1 MDSISINIIDFD
13 GKKHAIETPIN
24 PDSNLMEILKEEGF
38 SMGHCGG
45 MALCASCH
53 CYVEYDQKV
62 TLISSEEE
70 SMLDQLHNLN
80 ITQSRLIC
88 QIPCSKEVDGIT
100 IRMVRN

>member
-1 MDSISINIIDFD
+1 MAIISIHIIDFD
-13 GKKHAIETPIN
+13 GENYTIKVPIN
-24 PDSNLMEILKEEGF
+24 PASNLMEILKEEGF

-53 CYVEYDQKV
+53 CYVEFNKKA

-70 SMLDQLHNLN
+70 SMLDQLHNLS

>member
-1 MDSISINIIDFD
+1 MDRISINIINFD
-13 GKKHAIETPIN
+13 GENYTIEVPIN

-53 CYVEYDQKV
+53 CYVEFDKQV
-62 TLISSEEE
+62 TLISPEEE

-88 QIPCSKEVDGIT
+88 QIPCSKEVDRIT